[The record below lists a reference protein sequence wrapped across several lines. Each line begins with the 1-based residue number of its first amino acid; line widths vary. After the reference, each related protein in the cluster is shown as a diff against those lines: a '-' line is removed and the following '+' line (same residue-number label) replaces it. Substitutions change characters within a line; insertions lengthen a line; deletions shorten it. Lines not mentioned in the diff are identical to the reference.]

1 MGLNIPVTPETVV
14 PPTALQNLATS
25 PQRVRTDEGTV
36 EERPIPELLQA
47 DVYNRLDQQLPVQ
60 GKTIM
65 SRWGISIARTRPP
78 DALGEQRGNPWGPR
92 FL

>member
-1 MGLNIPVTPETVV
+1 MNTFVLTPTPDNGLTPV
-14 PPTALQNLATS
+14 QQLAIA

-36 EERPIPELLQA
+36 EERPIKELLQA
-47 DVYNRLDQQLPVQ
+47 DVYNRLDQQTNVQ
-60 GKTIM
+60 GATIM

-78 DALGEQRGNPWGPR
+78 DALGQQRPDPWGPR